1 MAQGWQH
8 GGVVRRLSAPDPAAL
23 AGETRGR
30 VLGLTGSPGVGK
42 STWAAA
48 LVEAWGGSSGGSRS
62 AVLVPMDGFHLADVE
77 LRRRG
82 LLERK
87 GAPETF
93 DAEGYAALL
102 GRVRRREPLVMAPAF
117 ERDLEQPLA
126 GALAVPGTADQVV
139 TEGNYLLL
147 DEPRWRT
154 VREQLDTVWHL
165 HVADDLRRERLV
177 ARHVEFGKTPDEA
190 RAWVARVDDAN
201 AALVEAA
208 AERADLVV
216 DLTP

>member
-1 MAQGWQH
+1 M
-8 GGVVRRLSAPDPAAL
+8 
-23 AGETRGR
+23 
-30 VLGLTGSPGVGK
+30 LGLTGSPGAGK

-48 LVEAWGGSSGGSRS
+48 LVDSWGGASS
-62 AVLVPMDGFHLADVE
+62 AVLLPMDGFHLADVE

-102 GRVRRREPLVMAPAF
+102 ARVRRREPLVMAPAF

-126 GALAVPGTADQVV
+126 GAVPVPGAADQVL

-147 DEPRWRT
+147 DEPRWNA

-165 HVADDLRRERLV
+165 HVDDDLRRERLV

-190 RAWVARVDDAN
+190 RAWVTRVDDTN

-216 DLTP
+216 DVTP

>member
-1 MAQGWQH
+1 MP
-8 GGVVRRLSAPDPAAL
+8 RRVAVPDL
-23 AGETRGR
+23 ADPDTLARLPRGR
-30 VLGLTGSPGVGK
+30 MLGLTGAPGAGK
-42 STWAAA
+42 STLAGAFAA
-48 LVEAWGGSSGGSRS
+48 LTG
-62 AVLVPMDGFHLADVE
+62 AVVVAMDGFHLADVE

-102 GRVRRREPLVMAPAF
+102 ARVRLREPLVMAPAF

-126 GALAVPGTADQVV
+126 GAVPVPGSADQVV

-147 DEPRWRT
+147 DEPRWAA
-154 VREQLDTVWHL
+154 VRAQIDTVWHVHL
-165 HVADDLRRERLV
+165 DDDLRRERLL
-177 ARHVEFGKTPDEA
+177 ARHVAFGKTPAEA
-190 RAWVARVDDAN
+190 RAWVERVDDAN
-201 AALVEAA
+201 AALVAA
-208 AERADLVV
+208 AAHRADLVL

>member
-1 MAQGWQH
+1 M
-8 GGVVRRLSAPDPAAL
+8 VRRLSAPDPATL
-23 AGETRGR
+23 AQEPHGR
-30 VLGLTGSPGVGK
+30 MLGLTGSPGAGK

-48 LVEAWGGSSGGSRS
+48 LVDSWSGASS
-62 AVLVPMDGFHLADVE
+62 AVLLPMDGFHLADVE

-102 GRVRRREPLVMAPAF
+102 SRVRRREPLVMAPAF

-126 GALAVPGTADQVV
+126 GAVPVPGTADQVV

-147 DEPRWRT
+147 DEPRWHA

-165 HVADDLRRERLV
+165 HVDDDLRRERLV

>member
-1 MAQGWQH
+1 M
-8 GGVVRRLSAPDPAAL
+8 VRRLAAPDPADL
-23 AGETRGR
+23 ADVPRGR
-30 VLGLTGSPGVGK
+30 MLGLTGAPGAGK
-42 STWAAA
+42 STYAAA
-48 LVEAWGGSSGGSRS
+48 LAQAWR
-62 AVLVPMDGFHLADVE
+62 AVVVPMDGFHLADVE

-126 GALAVPGTADQVV
+126 GALAVPGSADQVV
-139 TEGNYLLL
+139 TEGNYLLI
-147 DEPRWRT
+147 DEPRWAA
-154 VREQLDTVWHL
+154 VRGELDTVWHL
-165 HVADDLRRERLV
+165 HVDHDVRLERLV
-177 ARHVEFGKTPDEA
+177 ARHVAFGKTPDEA
-190 RAWVARVDDAN
+190 RAWVARVDEPN